1 MRKNVSVFYTASARK
16 DLQKLDKEV
25 SRRIV
30 TTIERYTKTDPLQRA
45 KQLKGI
51 FKGLYRYRIGDY
63 RAIFEYDDKGSL
75 VIVKILVIKHR
86 SKVYGD

>member
-1 MRKNVSVFYTASARK
+1 MSKSVSVLYTASARK

-30 TTIERYTKTDPLQRA
+30 TTIERYTKVDPLRMA

-51 FKGLYRYRIGDY
+51 FQGLYRYRIGDY
-63 RAIFEYDDKGSL
+63 RAVFEYDDKGNL
-75 VIVKILVIKHR
+75 VIVKILIIKHR
-86 SKVYGD
+86 SKVYGG